1 MFKKLVIASAVFAAS
16 SGVALAG
23 HVYRG
28 DYKCEAP
35 CAAPCATPCCQPFCA
50 APYVG
55 FSLYPRV
62 VIAGS
67 AHRGAAAY
75 KGFGGNLFAGYGA
88 MMSCNFYLAGELF
101 VGDTWKLKDYRPGAR
116 WATVDGTRTRHGH
129 VRSGVKSTWDVGL
142 SVLPGFL
149 VTDCILTYLR
159 LGATDTRFDNNSSNG
174 GRHHNNNNN
183 TKWGWHV
190 GVGAQS
196 TICQN
201 WDLRGEYIY
210 TQYGRL
216 NRDHHRHTTQ
226 SRTFGTGTGH
236 PQSDQFNL
244 GIVYKFL

>member
-55 FSLYPRV
+55 FSLYPRT

-67 AHRGAAAY
+67 GHGGAAAY

-101 VGDTWKLKDYRPGAR
+101 VGDTWKLKDYRTR
-116 WATVDGTRTRHGH
+116 WNWASTDGTRRGHAHGG
-129 VRSGVKSTWDVGL
+129 SVKTTWDVGL

-159 LGATDTRFDNNSSNG
+159 LGATDTRFNSNSSG
-174 GRHHNNNNN
+174 HRNNNNN

-216 NRDHHRHTTQ
+216 NGNRHRRTVDGVTRSWDHN
-226 SRTFGTGTGH
+226 TGH